1 MLVDMGA
8 RYVTAKSPYVNRP
21 KSSSM
26 SCCHVLVKCLYRI
39 RPGHLPIFLIH
50 IMRSGA
56 RVVAD
61 PDPKVLDLLWALL
74 MYLDREMYVSHRPGS
89 F

>member
-1 MLVDMGA
+1 M
-8 RYVTAKSPYVNRP
+8 YIAKASYVNGP
-21 KSSSM
+21 KSRSM
-26 SCCHVLVKCLYRI
+26 SCCHVLVECLYRI
-39 RPGHLPIFLIH
+39 RPRHLPIFLVH

-74 MYLDREMYVSHRPGS
+74 MYLHIEL
-89 F
+89 